1 MRWFRRAPVPE
12 APALEAVPETPRD
25 RLLAAALRER
35 FIITMQDDSAFD
47 GLLIDVDERVL
58 VLAQASTPN
67 AGGARV
73 MVDGALYLERSLVKY
88 MQRPVG
94 LPAPGTVG

>member
-1 MRWFRRAPVPE
+1 MRGWFRRL
-12 APALEAVPETPRD
+12 PAAEAVPETPRD

-35 FIITMQDDSAFD
+35 FIITMQDEAAFD

-73 MVDGALYLERSLVKY
+73 MVDGVLYLERSLVKY
-88 MQRPVG
+88 MQRPGG
-94 LPAPGTVG
+94 LPAGEAGI